1 MARLVK
7 YVELSRYNVRLSVG
21 EIKSFEGED
30 GIARQKFSP
39 LFELWAAPYRLTYHE
54 QVDNQGPNQ
63 QEDQVYAIKDLQKV
77 RINQLVKINDVEY
90 TVVRVSPWADTR
102 DPRGYDLI
110 TLERGNG
117 VNRTY
122 RNAGGE

>member
-7 YVELSRYNVRLSVG
+7 WVELSRYNEKLSVG
-21 EIKSFEGED
+21 HIDSFEDED
-30 GIARQKFSP
+30 GISRQKFIKD
-39 LFELWAAPYRLTYHE
+39 FDVWAAPYRLLYHE
-54 QVDNQGPNQ
+54 QVNNQGPNQ
-63 QEDQVYAIKDLQKV
+63 QEDQVFAIKDQQKIK
-77 RINQLVKINDVEY
+77 INQLVKVNDIQY
-90 TVVRVSPWADTR
+90 TVVRVSPWGDVR

-122 RNAGGE
+122 RNSGGE

>member
-7 YVELSRYNVRLSVG
+7 YVELNRYNVRLSVG
-21 EIKSFEGED
+21 EIKSFEDED
-30 GIARQKFSP
+30 GITRQKFSA
-39 LFELWAAPYRLTYHE
+39 LFDLWAAPYRLTYHE
-54 QVDNQGPNQ
+54 QVNNQGPNQ
-63 QEDQVYAIKDLQKV
+63 QEDQVFAIKDQQKV
-77 RINQLVKINDVEY
+77 QINQLVRLNGLEY
-90 TVVRVSPWADTR
+90 TVVRVSPWGDIR